1 MIWCDIIYRFN
12 GGYGVWDVH
21 LPILDTVSVG
31 HWSLNTLG
39 PHQLHLDLKSTVYDQ
54 IIELLFTGVQVRM
67 ESNKILTPLEAN
79 LNLQASLEIEGFTLV
94 SSSQSISAFAA
105 RQLQLVETCH
115 DWSTALWANK
125 APTLW
130 IFVVPTC
137 DHACFGYK
145 QFLTWHPSHWSFGLE
160 FILAFSNGLHRL
172 NPSSQRF
179 PSRLLQD
186 HPIS

>member
-1 MIWCDIIYRFN
+1 M
-12 GGYGVWDVH
+12 
-21 LPILDTVSVG
+21 G

-54 IIELLFTGVQVRM
+54 IIELLFTGVPIRM
-67 ESNKILTPLEAN
+67 ESNKILTPLEVN

-94 SSSQSISAFAA
+94 SPSQSISAFAA

-130 IFVVPTC
+130 YLLVIMP
-137 DHACFGYK
+137 ALGS
-145 QFLTWHPSHWSFGLE
+145 LGANSFSLGTQAIDPLGLNL
-160 FILAFSNGLHRL
+160 FWLSATASKHRL